1 MKVLIIS
8 AAFPPMR
15 AGDAEHALQL
25 CMHLASR
32 GEEVHLVTTKGHSA
46 PEPVSFHVH
55 AAMKSWSW
63 SDAPTLINVLRKIQ
77 PDVVLLIYSAWMY
90 QSHPMIT
97 FAPTIVKRVL
107 GKVPF
112 VTQLEIIKEE
122 NAQQSLTTR
131 AIRKFVNYGVSSVGV
146 DYWMGTLYRDS
157 DRLIVLSEHHLSQ
170 LSVLMPDVASKTE
183 VIPPPPL
190 IPMCADAQTARAQGR
205 ARLALD
211 QDHFLLAYFG
221 YIDITKGVET
231 LLQAIKLVTTQA
243 GNVRL
248 VMIGGGRGTTKTT
261 LDQRGKFIVSYERN
275 MMLLSERLG
284 IADKVTWLQGYSS
297 GSLEASM
304 YLYAADVC
312 VLPFDRGVI
321 LSRSSLGAAA
331 AHGLPIIT
339 TRGEHLESPFQDRKN
354 IFLCP
359 PKDPE
364 ELAAAISS
372 IMKNPKLRQDLSNG
386 ACQLAEDWFS
396 WDKAMA
402 RTIGALTDSP
412 GFVPSTIH
420 KLGMAQSTNGENI
433 HRSES

>member
-55 AAMKSWSW
+55 AAMNSWSW
-63 SDAPTLINVLRKIQ
+63 SDAPTLINVLKKIQ
-77 PDVVLLIYSAWMY
+77 PGVVLLIYSAWMY

-122 NAQQSLTTR
+122 YGPQSLTTR
-131 AIRKFVNYGVSSVGV
+131 GIRKLVKYGVGSVGV

-170 LSVLMPDVASKTE
+170 LSALMPDVASKTE

-221 YIDITKGVET
+221 YIDITV
-231 LLQAIKLVTTQA
+231 
-243 GNVRL
+243 
-248 VMIGGGRGTTKTT
+248 
-261 LDQRGKFIVSYERN
+261 
-275 MMLLSERLG
+275 
-284 IADKVTWLQGYSS
+284 
-297 GSLEASM
+297 
-304 YLYAADVC
+304 
-312 VLPFDRGVI
+312 
-321 LSRSSLGAAA
+321 AAA
-331 AHGLPIIT
+331 CFMLN
-339 TRGEHLESPFQDRKN
+339 DRN
-354 IFLCP
+354 RL
-359 PKDPE
+359 
-364 ELAAAISS
+364 
-372 IMKNPKLRQDLSNG
+372 
-386 ACQLAEDWFS
+386 
-396 WDKAMA
+396 MA
-402 RTIGALTDSP
+402 
-412 GFVPSTIH
+412 
-420 KLGMAQSTNGENI
+420 
-433 HRSES
+433 